1 MLMRWRFIVRMLCWA
16 ALALA
21 SAGCVGGAETA
32 VFIPTPEPAPTATLA
47 PTATFPLPTAT
58 VSPTL
63 TPTATAIAAPQFT
76 RSTYRVLNSYPHDP
90 EAYTQ
95 GLAFDAGGNLF
106 EGTGLWGQSSL
117 RRVDLAT
124 GAVLQRLDLD
134 AQYFGE
140 GITLLGDRIIQLT
153 WQSQTG
159 FVYDRDSFALLQT
172 FRYPTEGWGITHD
185 GARLIMS
192 DGTATLYFWDPHTLA
207 EIGRVVVVGLDGPV
221 PRLNELEYVNG
232 EVWANVWLTDE
243 IVRIDPATGRV
254 VGVIDL
260 AGLRPAAA
268 AGADDV
274 LNGIAYDAKNGR
286 LFVTGKRWPT
296 LFEIEPI
303 SSP

>member
-1 MLMRWRFIVRMLCWA
+1 MLILIPMRWRFAVSALCWVVFV
-16 ALALA
+16 LA
-21 SAGCVGGAETA
+21 SAGCMGGAETA
-32 VFIPTPEPAPTATLA
+32 VFIPTPERAPTATPP
-47 PTATFPLPTAT
+47 PTAAAA
-58 VSPTL
+58 PTL
-63 TPTATAIAAPQFT
+63 TPTATAIAAPKFT
-76 RSTYRVLNSYPHDP
+76 RYTYRILNAYPHDP

-140 GITLLGDRIIQLT
+140 GVTLFDDRIIQLT

-192 DGTATLYFWDPHTLA
+192 DGTATLYFWGPHTLA
-207 EIGRVVVVGLDGPV
+207 EIGRVAVVGPDGPV
-221 PRLNELEYVNG
+221 TRLNELEYVAG

-260 AGLRPAAA
+260 AGLRPASA

-296 LFEIEPI
+296 LFEIEIIPQ
-303 SSP
+303 P